1 MQVACP
7 SCAHVITVPPEK
19 AAVPGLKAKCRCGHV
34 FAVAAAAPAPATPVV
49 LDAPGP
55 STGVVRVANANA
67 DRVAEIR
74 AANARAAAA
83 FAATGPGAAAA
94 VQPPPL
100 PPRAA
105 AAPARA
111 SAPAPA
117 RTPSPAAGP
126 RPVPMPA
133 ASASPAAEAP
143 AAEGKVARPHSL
155 PVPWRRCQNHP
166 QVRSEH
172 VCPNCAKGFCGSC
185 TQKVQN
191 AAICPSCEGLCL
203 AATAYE
209 EMQDKAKQR
218 DRSMMD
224 EVPVIARYPLR
235 DTMAFVLLALF
246 TWFFGLAASFMAYAA
261 LLSKGVLTWYSF
273 NAVSKVSIGNMRD
286 LMPDFRDVSDIAHAV
301 RLSLAAL
308 AISAGPFFLCV
319 FLIPGASMLLSTRS
333 AAQGPRLEVV
343 HAQPPA
349 SPAEEEDEKDDD
361 KAADK
366 GEAHSP
372 FEARREGASMMAPVA
387 MLAIVMAALWMI
399 AYMPVALI
407 VAALSKSILSTLNP
421 IIGIDTIKKMG
432 SVYWQALG
440 VYLVLVVT
448 QFVLGLVLNLIPFA
462 GGLVMGFVNA
472 YAALAIG
479 CTLGLAVFKKGAELG
494 WD

>member
-1 MQVACP
+1 
-7 SCAHVITVPPEK
+7 
-19 AAVPGLKAKCRCGHV
+19 
-34 FAVAAAAPAPATPVV
+34 
-49 LDAPGP
+49 
-55 STGVVRVANANA
+55 VRVANANA

-83 FAATGPGAAAA
+83 FAATGSGGAAA

-105 AAPARA
+105 G
-111 SAPAPA
+111 APA
-117 RTPSPAAGP
+117 RTPAPAAVS
-126 RPVPMPA
+126 RPVPKAAAAAPPA
-133 ASASPAAEAP
+133 AAAP
-143 AAEGKVARPHSL
+143 GAEGKVERPRSL
-155 PVPWRRCQNHP
+155 PIPWRRCQNHP

-172 VCPNCAKGFCGSC
+172 VCPKCAKGFCDPC

-191 AAICPSCEGLCL
+191 AAICPSCEGLCV
-203 AATAYE
+203 AAAAYE
-209 EMQDKAKQR
+209 EMQEKAKQR
-218 DRSMMD
+218 DRTMMD
-224 EVPVIARYPLR
+224 EVAVIVRYPLR
-235 DTMAFVLLALF
+235 DTMSFVLLALF
-246 TWFFGLAASFMAYAA
+246 TWFFGLAATFMGYAV

-286 LMPDFRDVSDIAHAV
+286 LMPDFRDVSDIAQAL

-308 AISAGPFFLCV
+308 VISAGPFFLCV
-319 FLIPGASMLLSTRS
+319 FLIPGASMLAVGPSFS
-333 AAQGPRLEVV
+333 QGPRLQVV

-349 SPAEEEDEKDDD
+349 SPAQEEDEKDDE
-361 KAADK
+361 KAAEK
-366 GEAHSP
+366 EEAHSP
-372 FEARREGASMMAPVA
+372 FEARREGASLMAPLA
-387 MLAIVMAALWMI
+387 MLGIVIAALWMI

-421 IIGIDTIKKMG
+421 VIGIDTIKKMG
-432 SVYWQALG
+432 GSYWQALA
-440 VYLVLVVT
+440 VYLVLVAT
-448 QFVLGLVLNLIPFA
+448 QFLLGLGLKLIPFA

>member
-7 SCAHVITVPPEK
+7 SCAHVITVPPER
-19 AAVPGLKAKCRCGHV
+19 AVPGLKAKCRCGHV
-34 FAVAAAAPAPATPVV
+34 FAVGAAAPAPAPAAAAAF
-49 LDAPGP
+49 DAPGP

-83 FAATGPGAAAA
+83 FAATGSGGAAA

-105 AAPARA
+105 GAPTR
-111 SAPAPA
+111 PPV
-117 RTPSPAAGP
+117 PAAAP
-126 RPVPMPA
+126 RPVPKA
-133 ASASPAAEAP
+133 AAAAP
-143 AAEGKVARPHSL
+143 LVTAAPGAEGRLARPHSL
-155 PVPWRRCQNHP
+155 PIPWRRCQNHP

-172 VCPNCAKGFCGSC
+172 VCPKCAKGFCDPC

-191 AAICPSCEGLCL
+191 AAICPSCEGLCV
-203 AATAYE
+203 AAAAYE

-218 DRSMMD
+218 DRTMMD
-224 EVPVIARYPLR
+224 EVAVIVRYPLR
-235 DTMAFVLLALF
+235 DTMSFVLLALF
-246 TWFFGLAASFMAYAA
+246 TWFFGLAATFMAYAA

-273 NAVSKVSIGNMRD
+273 NAVSKVSIGNMRE
-286 LMPDFRDVSDIAHAV
+286 LMPDFRDVSEIAHAM

-319 FLIPGASMLLSTRS
+319 FLIPGASMLVGGSSLS
-333 AAQGPRLEVV
+333 QGPRLDVV
-343 HAQPPA
+343 HAQPPP
-349 SPAEEEDEKDDD
+349 SPE
-361 KAADK
+361 
-366 GEAHSP
+366 EAHSP
-372 FEARREGASMMAPVA
+372 FEAQRDGGSIMGPVA
-387 MLAIVMAALWMI
+387 MLGIVVAALWMI

-421 IIGIDTIKKMG
+421 VIGIDTIKKMG
-432 SVYWQALG
+432 GTYWQALG
-440 VYLVLVVT
+440 VYLVLVAA
-448 QFVLGLVLNLIPFA
+448 QFVLGLGLKLIPFA

-479 CTLGLAVFKKGAELG
+479 CALGLAVFKKGAELG

>member
-7 SCAHVITVPPEK
+7 SCAHVITVPPDR
-19 AAVPGLKAKCRCGHV
+19 AAAPGLKAKCRCGNV
-34 FAVAAAAPAPATPVV
+34 FAVAGAASAPAPAPAAAF
-49 LDAPGP
+49 DAPGP
-55 STGVVRVANANA
+55 STGVVRVATANA

-83 FAATGPGAAAA
+83 FAATGSGGAAA

-105 AAPARA
+105 GAPAA
-111 SAPAPA
+111 V
-117 RTPSPAAGP
+117 P
-126 RPVPMPA
+126 RPVPKAATAAPPA
-133 ASASPAAEAP
+133 AAAP
-143 AAEGKVARPHSL
+143 GAEGKVERPRSL

-172 VCPNCAKGFCGSC
+172 VCPKCAKGFCDPC

-191 AAICPSCEGLCL
+191 AAICPSCEGLCV
-203 AATAYE
+203 AAAAYE
-209 EMQDKAKQR
+209 EMQEKAKLR
-218 DRSMMD
+218 DRTMMD
-224 EVPVIARYPLR
+224 EVAVIVRYPLR
-235 DTMAFVLLALF
+235 DTMSFVLLALF
-246 TWFFGLAASFMAYAA
+246 TWFFGLAATFMGYAV

-273 NAVSKVSIGNMRD
+273 NAVSRVSIGNMRD
-286 LMPDFRDVSDIAHAV
+286 LMPDFRNVSDIAQAL

-308 AISAGPFFLCV
+308 VISAGPFFLCV
-319 FLIPGASMLLSTRS
+319 FLIPGASMLAGGPSFS
-333 AAQGPRLEVV
+333 QGPRLQVV

-349 SPAEEEDEKDDD
+349 SLAEEEPP
-361 KAADK
+361 
-366 GEAHSP
+366 SP
-372 FEARREGASMMAPVA
+372 FEARREGASMMAPLA
-387 MLAIVMAALWMI
+387 MLGIVIAALWMI

-421 IIGIDTIKKMG
+421 VIGVDTIKKMG
-432 SVYWQALG
+432 GSYGQALG
-440 VYLVLVVT
+440 VYLVLVAT
-448 QFVLGLVLNLIPFA
+448 QFVLGLGLKLIPFA

-494 WD
+494 WN